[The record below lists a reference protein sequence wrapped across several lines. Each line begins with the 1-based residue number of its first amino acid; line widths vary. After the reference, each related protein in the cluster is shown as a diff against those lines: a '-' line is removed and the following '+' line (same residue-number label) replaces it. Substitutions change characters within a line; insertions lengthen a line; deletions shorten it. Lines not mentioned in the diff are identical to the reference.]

1 MHRSCT
7 SKARWEYLLRLQ
19 LAPVPLY
26 FTVRYW
32 SASEPLACLKQTF
45 HQGIPG
51 LLSVSSA
58 RASTYLRLPGL
69 LAPTLARSLSLS
81 QHSIALPSSVTHSLF
96 LLGFAYSIS
105 YATPLCFYH
114 HVSSMYS
121 RIPMVQYL
129 IDDCRTAFQ
138 SATHQEKLNT
148 LILRPCRSL
157 PRCSAT
163 H

>member
-19 LAPVPLY
+19 LSPVPLY
-26 FTVRYW
+26 FTIRYW

-105 YATPLCFYH
+105 YAIPSLLLSSCFH
-114 HVSSMYS
+114 ACARRRHQSLTLHVS
-121 RIPMVQYL
+121 L
-129 IDDCRTAFQ
+129 
-138 SATHQEKLNT
+138 
-148 LILRPCRSL
+148 SL
-157 PRCSAT
+157 ALSFFSLLP
-163 H
+163 

>member
-7 SKARWEYLLRLQ
+7 SKARWEYPLRLQ
-19 LAPVPLY
+19 LAPVPLC

-96 LLGFAYSIS
+96 LLGLAYSIS

-114 HVSSMYS
+114 HVSMHALTKTSVPHSPCLPLS
-121 RIPMVQYL
+121 RALFFLSSPM
-129 IDDCRTAFQ
+129 I
-138 SATHQEKLNT
+138 N
-148 LILRPCRSL
+148 RSFFSHCLLLTML
-157 PRCSAT
+157 PA
-163 H
+163 